1 MNKQLFGFYNLN
13 LGFFECLLSGALDQ
27 ALSACERAERHC
39 IKAVG
44 QDKMQDGRRE
54 RSWGL
59 QLTELDREWF
69 YVLLKL
75 SMGWGIGEGERV
87 RNVYL
92 ANEPENISERQN
104 EERRQH
110 KSCGCEKLSPWQEV

>member
-1 MNKQLFGFYNLN
+1 
-13 LGFFECLLSGALDQ
+13 
-27 ALSACERAERHC
+27 
-39 IKAVG
+39 
-44 QDKMQDGRRE
+44 MQDGRRE

-92 ANEPENISERQN
+92 ANEPEDLSERQN

-110 KSCGCEKLSPWQEV
+110 NSCGCEKLSPWQEV